1 MKDFFRTMFGIR
13 KKRAGLRASGAPQA
27 GASIVRN
34 GIKITLTQACDRDL
48 WDWLLLS
55 GWRVNPVSNDR
66 RHYASP
72 PETAVMQLLNA
83 RTEER
88 TEAHARVLRSAR

>member
-1 MKDFFRTMFGIR
+1 MIDSLRTLFGIR
-13 KKRAGLRASGAPQA
+13 KKRAGLLASGAPQA

-34 GIKITLTQACDRDL
+34 GIKIALTQACDRDL

-66 RHYASP
+66 RRYASP
-72 PETAVMQLLNA
+72 PDTAVMQLLSA
-83 RTEER
+83 RSEER
-88 TEAHARVLRSAR
+88 TDAHARVLRSAR